1 MDRPDPWLVLLLAI
15 ATTFVWRAAGTV
27 TASRINPAGALFQ
40 WFNCLS
46 YAMLAGL
53 ITRVILLPVGMLAE
67 TPAMDRMIAMGAG
80 FAVFALFRRNVFAA
94 TVTAFAVFLA
104 LTGYRLDA
112 FGT

>member
-1 MDRPDPWLVLLLAI
+1 MDRPDPWLVLGLAM
-15 ATTFVWRAAGTV
+15 AATFVWRAAGTMI
-27 TASRINPAGALFQ
+27 ASRIDPAGALFQ

-67 TPAMDRMIAMGAG
+67 SPGIDRIIAMAAG
-80 FAVFALFRRNVFAA
+80 FAVFALFRRHVFAA

>member
-15 ATTFVWRAAGTV
+15 AATFVWRAAGTAI
-27 TASRINPAGALFQ
+27 ASRINPGGALFQ

-67 TPAMDRMIAMGAG
+67 SPGVDRMIAMGTG
-80 FAVFALFRRNVFAA
+80 FAVFVLFRRNVFAA

-104 LTGYRLDA
+104 VSAYRFDA
-112 FGT
+112 LG

>member
-1 MDRPDPWLVLLLAI
+1 MDRPDPWLVLGLAI
-15 ATTFVWRAAGTV
+15 AATFVWRAAGTAI
-27 TASRINPAGALFQ
+27 ASRINPAGALFQ

-67 TPAMDRMIAMGAG
+67 SPGVDRIIAMGAG
-80 FAVFALFRRNVFAA
+80 FAVFALFRRHVFAA